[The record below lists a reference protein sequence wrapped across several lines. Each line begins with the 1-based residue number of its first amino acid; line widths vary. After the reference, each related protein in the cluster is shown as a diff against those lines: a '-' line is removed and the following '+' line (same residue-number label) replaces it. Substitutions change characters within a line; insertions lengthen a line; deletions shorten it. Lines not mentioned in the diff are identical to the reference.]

1 MQDKE
6 WILTV
11 WGVRGSVPVPSVSM
25 MEYGGN
31 TSCFSIEAEDE
42 LIILDAGSGLVP
54 LGVQLARQN
63 RPQRAHILLSHLHL
77 DHLIGLFGFR
87 PFHNPD
93 MEFHLY
99 GEVGLRQRLERLA
112 GPPYWPLELKDYPAR
127 LVLHEVKAGERFSL
141 PGDSS
146 LTVRTLR
153 GNHPNQS
160 LLYRLESGEKS
171 ITYTLDCELNGGM
184 SAALAAFAQKT
195 NLLIWDANFAPP
207 DLRPG
212 WGHSTWE
219 QGIAL
224 GRASGAGTVLMAHY
238 SWEYNDD
245 FLREQ
250 ERLAKAADPAVCFA
264 KERMEIRL

>member
-1 MQDKE
+1 MQDNE
-6 WILTV
+6 WVLTV
-11 WGVRGSVPVPSVSM
+11 WGVRGSIPVPSART

-31 TSCFSIEAEDE
+31 TSCFSIEVGDE
-42 LIILDAGSGLVP
+42 LVILDAGSGLVP
-54 LGVQLARQN
+54 LGVQMAEQN
-63 RPQRAHILLSHLHL
+63 KPRLAHILLSHLHL
-77 DHLIGLFGFR
+77 DHLIGLFGFC

-99 GEVGLRQRLERLA
+99 GRAGLHQWLERLA
-112 GPPYWPLELKDYPAR
+112 GPPYWPLGLKDFPAR
-127 LVLHEVKAGERFSL
+127 LVLHEVEAGDHFSL
-141 PGDSS
+141 AGSS
-146 LTVRTLR
+146 RLMVRTLP

-171 ITYTLDCELNGGM
+171 ITYTLDCELNDGM
-184 SAALAAFAQKT
+184 SAALAEFARNT
-195 NLLIWDANFAPP
+195 NLLIWDANFVPS
-207 DLRPG
+207 DLQPG

-224 GRASGAGTVLMAHY
+224 RRASGAGTILMSHY
-238 SWEYNDD
+238 SWEYSDD

-250 ERLAKAADPAVCFA
+250 ARLAEAADSAVCFA